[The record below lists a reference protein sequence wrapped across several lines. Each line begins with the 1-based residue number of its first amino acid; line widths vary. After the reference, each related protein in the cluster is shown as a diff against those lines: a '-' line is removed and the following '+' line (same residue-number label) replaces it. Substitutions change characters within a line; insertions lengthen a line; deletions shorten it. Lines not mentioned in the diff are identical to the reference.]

1 MKILYGLLLTAM
13 IGVNIYL
20 FAQGIVVS
28 DNVQKLELSTQKL
41 KTENSELQAKLYNIN
56 SLSNLELIAQ
66 DLGFTQKSQPLF
78 LDTPAYAS
86 R

>member
-1 MKILYGLLLTAM
+1 MKILYGLLLTLMVA
-13 IGVNIYL
+13 VNIYL

-28 DNVQKLELSTQKL
+28 DNVQRLEIATQKL
-41 KTENSELQAKLYNIN
+41 KNENSELQAQLYKVH

-66 DLGFTQKSQPLF
+66 DLGFTKKTPPLF
-78 LDTPAYAS
+78 LDTPAYAL